1 MNHPLPVNVYL
12 PAGQFHFGGGDV
24 RVHTLLGSCVAIT
37 MWHPIQRVGGICHYL
52 LPVRGSHSGNEGVA
66 PGMYAEEAMILF
78 ADALRRAHTLPR
90 EYIVKI
96 AGGGNMFPDQIVPHG
111 CLEGTCTSERRA
123 GCQIVGCKNIW
134 VARELLA
141 AAGYTVAAE
150 NVGGEG
156 SRKVILD
163 LATGDVWV
171 RRSAALASAFVVAA

>member
-1 MNHPLPVNVYL
+1 
-12 PAGQFHFGGGDV
+12 
-24 RVHTLLGSCVAIT
+24 
-37 MWHPIQRVGGICHYL
+37 
-52 LPVRGSHSGNEGVA
+52 
-66 PGMYAEEAMILF
+66 
-78 ADALRRAHTLPR
+78 
-90 EYIVKI
+90 
-96 AGGGNMFPDQIVPHG
+96 MFPDQIMPPG
-111 CLEGTCTSERRA
+111 CRDGTCKSERRA
-123 GCQIVGCKNIW
+123 GCQSVGCKNIW